1 VPWPLP
7 PAGATVTSMATT
19 ESMPSEAGE
28 SPLDERILAGVI
40 ASFELAAVHLGVR
53 LGWYRALAE
62 AAASAPE
69 LAERTGTDARYAREW
84 LEQQAVAGY
93 LHVEDVRAEPDAR
106 RYRLPA
112 EHVGVLVDEISLS
125 YMPPL
130 VWQALA
136 FTRNVDRLTEVYRT
150 GGGLSWAEMGP
161 DARESEAAANRAYY
175 LGPFAT
181 EDLPSLPA
189 VRAALRTGG
198 RVADVGCGM
207 GWSSIGI
214 ARAYPNARVDGYDID
229 EPSIEQARRNATE
242 AGVADRI
249 HFEVADAGQLGADS
263 AGVYNLAI
271 ALECVHDMP
280 DPVAVLA
287 AMRRMVRPDGT
298 VLVMDERV
306 GEEFT
311 VPGDDVERLM
321 YGFSLTCC
329 LPDGLATRPSVGT
342 GTVMRPP
349 TLRRYA
355 REAGFA
361 GVDVRPIE
369 NPFLRLYELA

>member
-1 VPWPLP
+1 M
-7 PAGATVTSMATT
+7 TTT
-19 ESMPSEAGE
+19 ESRPSEVRE
-28 SPLDERILAGVI
+28 SPLDERILAAVT
-40 ASFELAAVHLGVR
+40 ACFELAAVHLGAK

-62 AAASAPE
+62 AAATAPE
-69 LAERTGTDARYAREW
+69 LAERTDTDARYAREW

-112 EHVGVLVDEISLS
+112 EHREVLVDELNLS
-125 YMPPL
+125 YMPPFA
-130 VWQALA
+130 QMALA
-136 FTRNVDRLTEVYRT
+136 FTRNVDRLAEVYRT

-161 DARESEAAANRAYY
+161 DARESEAAANRPYY

-181 EDLPSLPA
+181 EDLRSLPA
-189 VRAALRTGG
+189 VDAALSAGG

-229 EPSIEQARRNATE
+229 EPSMEQARRNADE
-242 AGVADRI
+242 MSVADRVQ
-249 HFEVADAGQLGADS
+249 FQVSDVGQLGDAERT
-263 AGVYNLAI
+263 GVYDLAI

-287 AMRRMVRPDGT
+287 AMRRMVGPDGT

-311 VPGDDVERLM
+311 APGDDVERLM
-321 YGFSLTCC
+321 YGFSVTCC
-329 LPDGLATRPSVGT
+329 LPDARATRPSVGT

-361 GVDVRPIE
+361 GVDELPIE
-369 NPFLRLYELA
+369 NPFFRFYQLSLS

>member
-1 VPWPLP
+1 MVI
-7 PAGATVTSMATT
+7 SMATT
-19 ESMPSEAGE
+19 GSSPSEARQ
-28 SPLDERILAGVI
+28 SPLEERIFSAVI

-62 AAASAPE
+62 AAATAPE
-69 LAERTGTDARYAREW
+69 LAARTGTEARYAREW

-93 LHVEDVRAEPDAR
+93 LDVADARAEPDAR
-106 RYRLPA
+106 RYELPA
-112 EHVGVLVDEISLS
+112 EHREVLVDELSPS
-125 YMPPL
+125 YMPAF

-136 FTRNVDRLTEVYRT
+136 FARNVDRLIDVYRT

-161 DARESEAAANRAYY
+161 DARESEAAVNRPYY

-181 EDLPSLPA
+181 ADLPSLPA
-189 VRAALRTGG
+189 VDAALRAGG

-207 GWSSIGI
+207 GWSSIGV
-214 ARAYPNARVDGYDID
+214 ARAYPEARVDGYDID
-229 EPSIEQARRNATE
+229 EPSIEQAGRNAIE
-242 AGVADRI
+242 AGVADRV
-249 HFEVADAGQLGADS
+249 HFQVGDVGELGGPDRT
-263 AGVYNLAI
+263 GVYDLVM
-271 ALECVHDMP
+271 ALECVHDLP

-287 AMRRMVRPDGT
+287 AMRRMARPDGT
-298 VLVMDERV
+298 VLVVDERV

-311 VPGDDVERLM
+311 VPGDDIERLM

-329 LPDGLATRPSVGT
+329 LPDGLSSQPSVGT

-361 GVDVRPIE
+361 GVDVLPIE
-369 NPFLRLYELA
+369 NPVFRFYQAE